1 MKIAI
6 GADHRGA
13 EAAGK
18 IAERLRKQGHE
29 IVATQMPMSGEACDY
44 PEPAYA
50 VGQMVAK
57 HQAETA
63 VLICGTGVGMCMAVN
78 KIPGISAAN
87 VHDEITAEISRSS
100 NDANVICL
108 SADLLGLRL
117 MEQVIDQWLKTPF
130 AGGRHERRLAKIVA
144 IEQGKDPRA
153 VGM

>member
-18 IAERLRKQGHE
+18 IAERLKKQGHE
-29 IVATQMPMSGEACDY
+29 VIATHMPPAGEACDY
-44 PEPAYA
+44 PEPAYV
-50 VGQMVAK
+50 VGQLVAK
-57 HQAETA
+57 REAETA

-78 KIPGISAAN
+78 KIPGIRAAN
-87 VHDEITAEISRSS
+87 VHDEITAEISRAS

-117 MEQVIDQWLKTPF
+117 MEQVIDHFIATPF
-130 AGGRHERRLAKIVA
+130 AGGRHERRLAKIKA
-144 IEQGKDPRA
+144 IEGGRDPRG
-153 VGM
+153 VG

>member
-13 EAAGK
+13 EAAAK
-18 IAERLRKQGHE
+18 IAERLKKQGHE
-29 IVATQMPMSGEACDY
+29 VVATHMPPPGEACDY
-44 PEPAYA
+44 PEPAY
-50 VGQMVAK
+50 VIGQLVAK
-57 HQAETA
+57 READTA

-78 KIPGISAAN
+78 KIPGIRAAN

-117 MEQVIDQWLKTPF
+117 MEQVIDHFIATPF
-130 AGGRHERRLAKIVA
+130 AGGRHERRLAKIKA
-144 IEQGKDPRA
+144 MEQGKDPRG
-153 VGM
+153 VG

>member
-18 IAERLRKQGHE
+18 IADRLKKQGHD
-29 IVATQMPMSGEACDY
+29 IVATHMPASGEACDY
-44 PEPAYA
+44 PEPAYV
-50 VGQMVAK
+50 VGQLVAK
-57 HQAETA
+57 HEAETA

-78 KIPGISAAN
+78 KIPGIRAAN

-117 MEQVIDQWLKTPF
+117 MEQVIDHWLKTPF

-144 IEQGKDPRA
+144 MEQGKDPRQ
-153 VGM
+153 VT

>member
-18 IAERLRKQGHE
+18 IAERLKKQGHE
-29 IVATQMPMSGEACDY
+29 IVATQYPASGEACDY
-44 PEPAYA
+44 PEPAYII
-50 VGQMVAK
+50 GQMVAK
-57 HQAETA
+57 HEAETA

-78 KIPGISAAN
+78 KIPGIRAAN
-87 VHDEITAEISRSS
+87 VHDEITAEISRAS

-117 MEQVIDQWLKTPF
+117 MEQVIDMWIKTPF

-153 VGM
+153 VG

>member
-13 EAAGK
+13 EAAAK
-18 IAERLRKQGHE
+18 IAERLKKLGHE
-29 IVATQMPMSGEACDY
+29 VVALNMPPPGEACDY
-44 PEPAYA
+44 PEPAYI
-50 VGQMVAK
+50 VGQLVAK
-57 HQAETA
+57 HEAETA

-78 KIPGISAAN
+78 KIPGIRAAN

-130 AGGRHERRLAKIVA
+130 AGGRHERRLAKIRA
-144 IEQGKDPRA
+144 IEEGRDPRA
-153 VGM
+153 IS